1 MVKRIFRVQS
11 NNKKF
16 VTIVNLFA
24 STLSNCDIMLPHLQT
39 PLPRNTRQFIQLHPH
54 DLLTRS
60 IYLPIKSRVL
70 LSRLNWQLRDYAIA
84 FVLKHPLER
93 LDTWPCNVIQD
104 SWVKRGER
112 RTTSNNVDPSA
123 CSRPISFMNSR
134 GKSREVSEKEGA
146 SSMERREKERRK
158 GKKGK
163 KESRFYP
170 ICWTV
175 ALLCYLYL
183 ITNKPYAR
191 NYMSHIF
198 RCQRENA
205 SFLRSTRI
213 SKIKSC
219 VKLKGS
225 RIPLFVQG
233 STPRVC
239 ERCRLNCLDRRF
251 DRRDLMY
258 STSYDVVKIT

>member
-24 STLSNCDIMLPHLQT
+24 STLSNCDIMLPHFKRLYHI
-39 PLPRNTRQFIQLHPH
+39 PRNTRQFIQLHPH

-123 CSRPISFMNSR
+123 CLRPISFMNSR

-146 SSMERREKERRK
+146 SSMERREKERRT
-158 GKKGK
+158 KKR
-163 KESRFYP
+163 KER
-170 ICWTV
+170 
-175 ALLCYLYL
+175 
-183 ITNKPYAR
+183 K
-191 NYMSHIF
+191 
-198 RCQRENA
+198 
-205 SFLRSTRI
+205 
-213 SKIKSC
+213 
-219 VKLKGS
+219 
-225 RIPLFVQG
+225 
-233 STPRVC
+233 
-239 ERCRLNCLDRRF
+239 
-251 DRRDLMY
+251 
-258 STSYDVVKIT
+258 